1 MKRFIN
7 ISATA
12 LSRTMRLAT
21 LLLLSAAS
29 AGCIYDNDLPYD
41 PTRSAETVTMRFNI
55 VTHDSRPSLR
65 AVGEEAALD
74 IENRIAADDMK
85 FLLFSAEGDL
95 LQDIS
100 SIARTQNDDTTYS
113 AYTMQATFEEPYF
126 TEGGADDTIS
136 FQIMVLANW
145 PKNAVAQIGLLT
157 NIDDILASAATYDM
171 ADDFW
176 PTFDDK
182 QSVGIPMYALRS
194 FRVTRQQLRQSSANY
209 PLVFEGSESITLL
222 RAMAKFEI
230 ADKIEGKND
239 DGYPKVGSAVVLG
252 WNSRGMLIPN
262 NFENGKQVTA
272 PTYPANPSPRS
283 ETDERYGRRMR
294 QLDYAAHKGW
304 TTYLPEM
311 SLLSPTRSLSITIE
325 NYAEGGKPHYTG
337 EKRTKTYTVAIPTGE
352 EWSHMLR
359 NHIYRIEVTSAK
371 GGFTF
376 NYTIC
381 PWDSKSADDI
391 TFD

>member
-1 MKRFIN
+1 
-7 ISATA
+7 
-12 LSRTMRLAT
+12 
-21 LLLLSAAS
+21 
-29 AGCIYDNDLPYD
+29 
-41 PTRSAETVTMRFNI
+41 
-55 VTHDSRPSLR
+55 
-65 AVGEEAALD
+65 
-74 IENRIAADDMK
+74 MK
-85 FLLFSAEGDL
+85 FLLFSAEGHL

-126 TEGGADDTIS
+126 TEGGADDTVS

-222 RAMAKFEI
+222 RAMAKFEV
-230 ADKIEGKND
+230 ADKIEGK
-239 DGYPKVGSAVVLG
+239 KVGSAVVLD

-337 EKRTKTYTVAIPTGE
+337 EKRTQRYTVAIPTGE